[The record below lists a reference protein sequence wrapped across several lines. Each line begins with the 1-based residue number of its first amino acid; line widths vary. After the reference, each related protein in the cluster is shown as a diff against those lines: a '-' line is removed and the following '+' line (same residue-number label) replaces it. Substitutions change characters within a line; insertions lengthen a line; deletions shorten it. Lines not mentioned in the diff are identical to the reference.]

1 MAKTSP
7 SGAAAR
13 TLAWLAALIVALTA
27 ILGFGV
33 ASGQAGWAPKLAL
46 DLEGGTQMV
55 LAPQTASGETA
66 TPEQLQQAVEI
77 IRQRVDGSGVAEAEV
92 ATQGAENVVVSLPGV
107 PDDETRRLIQ
117 ASADMAFRPVLQAA
131 PGEAVPE
138 DQRIPADQFPKPT
151 AAPADPYDPNWL
163 TPELGQEFQST
174 DCTVPR
180 DPAAPA
186 QPADKAIV
194 ACEPAEET
202 ADGRVS
208 PATKYLLGPVVIPGT
223 QIEGATN
230 GMSQSSSGVSTN
242 QWVVNID
249 FDAEGAKTFSE
260 VTQRLTPYP
269 DGDPRKQFA
278 ILLDGQV
285 ISAPQSNGVIT
296 NGSAQIQGPTFTE
309 QNTGELAEQL
319 SYGSLPISFS
329 IESEQQISATL
340 GKDQLFWGLIA
351 GLIGLALVA
360 LYQFFQY
367 RVLGLLTFASI
378 VVAGILTYLAIAILG
393 WTDNYRLSLAGIAG
407 LIVAIGL
414 TADSFIVYFERIK
427 DELRAGHPVDVAVHE
442 GWKRAKRTIA
452 ASKAV
457 NLLAALVLYFVAVGN
472 VRGFAFTLGLTA
484 VADLIVVFW
493 FTHPIMQL
501 LAQTRF
507 IGGGHRMSGLDPSLL
522 GGQSLYQG
530 AGRFRE
536 PKAATAVAQ
545 TSGPVGGSHVAGN
558 APAGDASAVGVP
570 ADGSVAA
577 PVAAPVV
584 APTRGRH
591 SAAPMTIAERRRAE
605 RAAAQEDTP

>member
-7 SGAAAR
+7 TGSVAR
-13 TLAWLAALIVALTA
+13 TLAWLAALVVALTA

-33 ASGQAGWAPKLAL
+33 ASGQASWAPKLAL

-55 LAPQTASGETA
+55 LTPQTASGEEA

-117 ASADMAFRPVLQAA
+117 ASADMVFRPVLQAA
-131 PGEAVPE
+131 PGEATPE
-138 DQRIPADQFPKPT
+138 DQLIPADQFPKPT
-151 AAPADPYDPNWL
+151 AEPTDAYDPNRL
-163 TPELGQEFQST
+163 TPELADEFQRA

-180 DPAAPA
+180 DPSAPA
-186 QPADKAIV
+186 QPADQAIV
-194 ACEPAEET
+194 ACQPAEET
-202 ADGRVS
+202 DGGIVS
-208 PATKYLLGPVVIPGT
+208 PSVKYLLGPVVIPGT
-223 QIEGATN
+223 QIDGATN
-230 GMSQSSSGVSTN
+230 GMAQATGGVSTN

-249 FDAEGAKTFSE
+249 FDAEGAKTFAE

-269 DGDPRKQFA
+269 EGDPRKQFA
-278 ILLDGQV
+278 MVLDGEV

-296 NGSAQIQGPTFTE
+296 NGSAQISGGSMTE
-309 QNTGELAEQL
+309 ESTAQLAEQL

-340 GKDQLFWGLIA
+340 GQDQLFWGLIA

-360 LYQFFQY
+360 VYQLFQY
-367 RVLGLLTFASI
+367 RALGLLTFASI
-378 VVAGILTYLAIAILG
+378 VVAGLLTYLAIAILG

-427 DELRAGHPVDVAVHE
+427 DELRAGRTVDVAVHE

-457 NLLAALVLYFVAVGN
+457 NLLAAVVLYFVAVGN

-484 VADLIVVFW
+484 IADLIVVFW

-507 IGGGHRMSGLDPSLL
+507 VGGGHRMSGLDPSLL
-522 GGQSLYQG
+522 GEEPALYQG
-530 AGRFRE
+530 AGRLRE
-536 PKAATAVAQ
+536 PR
-545 TSGPVGGSHVAGN
+545 
-558 APAGDASAVGVP
+558 
-570 ADGSVAA
+570 VAA
-577 PVAAPVV
+577 PGAPADEDGAPASGAHAAASVLAGPS
-584 APTRGRH
+584 RGRRG
-591 SAAPMTIAERRRAE
+591 AAPMTIAERRRAE